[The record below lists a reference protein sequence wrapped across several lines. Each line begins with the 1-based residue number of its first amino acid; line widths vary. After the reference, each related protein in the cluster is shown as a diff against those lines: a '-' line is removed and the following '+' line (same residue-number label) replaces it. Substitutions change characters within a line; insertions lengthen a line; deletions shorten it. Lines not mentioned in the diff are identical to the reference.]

1 MPDKTLRFTSHWT
14 GSFTQPPP
22 AHLIL
27 RRRFMKSLLLQ
38 PSARFPQRHLWSVA
52 SYSRPIESTRQ
63 MIIPSI
69 FFFFYLSK
77 LMWKEMFTRTSS
89 GSLFG
94 FLLSVLEFLHYFA
107 LVSPGVLSVRVA
119 TRLLLRPAFATSALC
134 S

>member
-1 MPDKTLRFTSHWT
+1 
-14 GSFTQPPP
+14 
-22 AHLIL
+22 
-27 RRRFMKSLLLQ
+27 
-38 PSARFPQRHLWSVA
+38 
-52 SYSRPIESTRQ
+52 
-63 MIIPSI
+63 
-69 FFFFYLSK
+69 
-77 LMWKEMFTRTSS
+77 MFTRTSS